1 MSIVPTTI
9 RIAKED
15 ERKTNQKE
23 SKDTAYCYIVLFTFI
38 RQPPRW
44 SQLLVASQSIQSN
57 SIQSNPIQS
66 NPIQSNQKVEP
77 TTSTEN
83 HLLSSKKQKRS
94 KTLLQIGANDGV
106 KGNVDFVKEILNDP
120 ESKAILVEGSP
131 RIFQLLT
138 KNVKTMYDET
148 LKRIVPINA
157 MVCEDGKQMTFY
169 SPNLDKIRK
178 SAGIKNIPHWV
189 EYQIGSLEKESPSTG
204 LSFFFQERHVSVK
217 SVQDFIL
224 QEAINCISMA
234 SIITQ
239 SSLEA
244 DEIGL
249 LAVDVEGFDAP
260 LVLESFK
267 IPGLEPDRVVFEHK
281 STINFFPDE
290 FNTVMETLMARGY
303 KFNCH
308 RDPKA
313 KGGWKCT
320 GGQDVVAVKEV

>member
-1 MSIVPTTI
+1 MVS
-9 RIAKED
+9 
-15 ERKTNQKE
+15 
-23 SKDTAYCYIVLFTFI
+23 TFGCF
-38 RQPPRW
+38 
-44 SQLLVASQSIQSN
+44 SIQSN
-57 SIQSNPIQS
+57 PIQSNPIQS

-77 TTSTEN
+77 TTSTEY

-94 KTLLQIGANDGV
+94 KNLLQIGANDGV
-106 KGNVDFVKEILNDP
+106 TANVNFVQEILNDP

-169 SPNLDKIRK
+169 SPNLDKIRE
-178 SAGIKNIPHWV
+178 SGIKNIPHWV
-189 EYQIGSLEKESPSTG
+189 EYQIGSLEKESLSRG
-204 LSFFFQERHVSVK
+204 LFFFLRDRHVSVK
-217 SVQDFIL
+217 SKQDFIL
-224 QEAINCISMA
+224 QETINCISMA

-281 STINFFPDE
+281 STTTLFPDE
-290 FNTVMETLMARGY
+290 FNMVMETLMARGY

-313 KGGWKCT
+313 KGGWNCT